1 MLLKNYNRPTKHE
14 HEKSPSAKL
23 IYSLHNNEKE
33 YCNEEYDDDDD
44 DGDNDDDDDDDDI
57 SLQDLL

>member
-1 MLLKNYNRPTKHE
+1 MEILHKNHNRPTKHE

-23 IYSLHNNEKE
+23 IYSLHNIEKE

-44 DGDNDDDDDDDDI
+44 DGDDGDYDGEGGDDLI
-57 SLQDLL
+57 